1 LSSRIALWVSWLLLA
16 LLAAYGIFG
25 LSTLSRVHRAILEAE
40 RADTAYQY
48 SQVIRTLYRA
58 AVSCYQGR
66 LDRTILEEVRQRVVL
81 AIGSL
86 TFADLS
92 EDSRA
97 RLKELLSVLDR
108 DLRCSDYAAW
118 AERVFPVQVEA
129 VERSNWL
136 RAEIKAQLRGYQ
148 RSLLLG
154 LGLLFFAAALI
165 LYLLERLRLA
175 QAAEIQ
181 ALENESRFKSRLL
194 GLVAHEL
201 RTPLAAVA
209 GFAELAAR
217 AQDEA
222 SRERHLRSLSVASE
236 RMRAALATF
245 LDLHRL
251 ETGAGIG
258 AEPEPTDLVA
268 VAREVLEVARG
279 AHPGV
284 TFSSAL
290 PEGSIVV
297 KVDRNRIAHAVLN
310 LLENAAK
317 YGDGEVVLRLQAGE
331 QSVRFEVESVG
342 RLDPEVADRLFAPFA
357 RLPEHKGV
365 EGWGLG
371 LSLVRE
377 VAAAHGGRAG
387 FETRQGRL
395 IFFVELPKALR
406 DGSPPGEGAR
416 GG

>member
-1 LSSRIALWVSWLLLA
+1 MSSRWAFWASGLLLF
-16 LLAAYGIFG
+16 LLAAYGLFG
-25 LSTLSRVHRAILEAE
+25 LSTLFRVHRAILEAE
-40 RADTAYQY
+40 QADTAYQY
-48 SQVIRTLYRA
+48 SQVVRALYRA
-58 AVSCYQGR
+58 AVACYQGALEGETLREVENRVR
-66 LDRTILEEVRQRVVL
+66 LAMESVSYANLSMESKERLEAL
-81 AIGSL
+81 L
-86 TFADLS
+86 
-92 EDSRA
+92 RA
-97 RLKELLSVLDR
+97 
-108 DLRCSDYAAW
+108 LRRPMTCDEYAKW

-129 VERSNWL
+129 VEHSNWL
-136 RAEIKAQLRGYQ
+136 RAEIKAQLAIYQ
-148 RSLLLG
+148 RNLLLG
-154 LGLLFFAAALI
+154 LGLLFFTAALI

-181 ALENESRFKSRLL
+181 ALENETRFKSRLL

-217 AQDEA
+217 AEDENA
-222 SRERHLRSLSVASE
+222 RRRHLKSLAVASE
-236 RMRAALATF
+236 RMRAALSTF

-268 VAREVLEVARG
+268 VARGVLEVARG
-279 AHPGV
+279 AHPRV
-284 TFSSAL
+284 SFRSEL
-290 PEGSIVV
+290 PEDSVV
-297 KVDRNRIAHAVLN
+297 AEVDKNRIAHAVLN

-317 YGDGEVVLRLQAGE
+317 YGKGEVALKLRAGHDA
-331 QSVRFEVESVG
+331 VRFEVESAG
-342 RLDPEVADRLFAPFA
+342 RLDPETADRLFAPFA

-387 FETRQGRL
+387 FEAREGRQV
-395 IFFVELPKALR
+395 FFIELPRAPR
-406 DGSPPGEGAR
+406 AGSPPGEGAR